1 MAPASG
7 SALGS
12 GRVVPW
18 EWAMW
23 ARVLALPVAR
33 LASRSAVLPVDC
45 QAVPRPR
52 QPRASSR
59 VRARCMALASSPLVP
74 PAKIVRRRGRDL
86 GAHVYDVGAGAGVAG
101 GAACVTVGCA
111 AGGLP
116 GGTTSTPAQGV
127 QPGAGALYGSSVI
140 SKHPQPGQPQPQLLP
155 TVLPGCQSGGSNSN
169 SASNSRQATLIVAP
183 RLARGIVR
191 P

>member
-1 MAPASG
+1 MISGVGNGACVGIGAWVGTG
-7 SALGS
+7 SAVGM
-12 GRVVPW
+12 G
-18 EWAMW
+18 
-23 ARVLALPVAR
+23 
-33 LASRSAVLPVDC
+33 
-45 QAVPRPR
+45 
-52 QPRASSR
+52 
-59 VRARCMALASSPLVP
+59 
-74 PAKIVRRRGRDL
+74 
-86 GAHVYDVGAGAGVAG
+86 DVGAGAGVAG

-127 QPGAGALYGSSVI
+127 KFGAGALYGSSVI
-140 SKHPQPGQPQPQLLP
+140 SKQPQPGQPQPQLLP